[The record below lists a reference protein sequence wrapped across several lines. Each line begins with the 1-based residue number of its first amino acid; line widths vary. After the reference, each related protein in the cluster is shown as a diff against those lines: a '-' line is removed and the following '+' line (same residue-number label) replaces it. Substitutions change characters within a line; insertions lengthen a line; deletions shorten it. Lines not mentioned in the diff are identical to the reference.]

1 MAETVLIVE
10 DDQDIVELLSL
21 YLTGSG
27 YDVVTAGNGEDA
39 LEQLRQHPADI
50 ALVDIMMP
58 RMNGYD
64 FIKALRATDNIPVII
79 ISARTQAADKI
90 VGLDAGADGFI
101 AKPFNPLE
109 VTAQIRALLRRRA
122 TDVADALAAAGR
134 TAPAAAGRTAP
145 AAAGRT
151 APAAAGRTAPAADEA
166 CATAPSEG
174 EASLPEPD
182 ASCPSD
188 RAAAESTPAP
198 STPSQDGA
206 HVLRVGDLAFDTERL
221 ELFKSGTPIPL
232 TAAEL
237 KIMATFMAAPGRVF
251 SKAQLYACINGE
263 SFAGSEAS
271 VMVHV
276 SNIRAKLEDDP
287 LRPAYIKT
295 IRGMGYKI
303 DG

>member
-10 DDQDIVELLSL
+10 DDRDIVELLSL

-27 YDVVTAGNGEDA
+27 YDVVTAGNGEEA
-39 LEQLRQHPADI
+39 LEQLQQHPADI

-134 TAPAAAGRTAP
+134 TAPT
-145 AAAGRT
+145 
-151 APAAAGRTAPAADEA
+151 ADEA
-166 CATAPSEG
+166 RAIAPSEG
-174 EASLPEPD
+174 ETPVPGPD
-182 ASCPSD
+182 ASGPSD
-188 RAAAESTPAP
+188 RAAAESAPAP

-221 ELFKSGTPIPL
+221 ELFKGGTPIPL

>member
-10 DDQDIVELLSL
+10 DDRDIVELLSL

-134 TAPAAAGRTAP
+134 TAPAS
-145 AAAGRT
+145 
-151 APAAAGRTAPAADEA
+151 DEA
-166 CATAPSEG
+166 RATAPSEG
-174 EASLPEPD
+174 EASLPGPD
-182 ASCPSD
+182 ASSPSD
-188 RAAAESTPAP
+188 RAAAESAPAP

-221 ELFKSGTPIPL
+221 ELFKGGTPIPL

>member
-10 DDQDIVELLSL
+10 DDRDIVELLSL

-27 YDVVTAGNGEDA
+27 YDVVTAGNGEEA
-39 LEQLRQHPADI
+39 LEQLQQHPADI

-134 TAPAAAGRTAP
+134 TAPAA
-145 AAAGRT
+145 
-151 APAAAGRTAPAADEA
+151 DEA
-166 CATAPSEG
+166 RATAPSEG
-174 EASLPEPD
+174 EASFPGPD
-182 ASCPSD
+182 ASGPSD

-221 ELFKSGTPIPL
+221 ELFKGGTPIPL

>member
-134 TAPAAAGRTAP
+134 TAPAA
-145 AAAGRT
+145 
-151 APAAAGRTAPAADEA
+151 DEA
-166 CATAPSEG
+166 RATASSEG
-174 EASLPEPD
+174 EASFPGPD
-182 ASCPSD
+182 ASGPSD

-221 ELFKSGTPIPL
+221 ELFKGSTPIPL

>member
-101 AKPFNPLE
+101 AKPFIPLE

-134 TAPAAAGRTAP
+134 TAPAA
-145 AAAGRT
+145 
-151 APAAAGRTAPAADEA
+151 DEA

-174 EASLPEPD
+174 EASLPGPD
-182 ASCPSD
+182 TSCPSD
-188 RAAAESTPAP
+188 RATAENTPAP

-206 HVLRVGDLAFDTERL
+206 HVLRVGDLAFDTDRL
-221 ELFKSGTPIPL
+221 ELFKGGTPIPL

>member
-1 MAETVLIVE
+1 M
-10 DDQDIVELLSL
+10 
-21 YLTGSG
+21 
-27 YDVVTAGNGEDA
+27 
-39 LEQLRQHPADI
+39 
-50 ALVDIMMP
+50 
-58 RMNGYD
+58 
-64 FIKALRATDNIPVII
+64 
-79 ISARTQAADKI
+79 
-90 VGLDAGADGFI
+90 GLDAGADGFI

-134 TAPAAAGRTAP
+134 TAPTS
-145 AAAGRT
+145 
-151 APAAAGRTAPAADEA
+151 DEA
-166 CATAPSEG
+166 RATAPSES
-174 EASLPEPD
+174 EASLPGPD
-182 ASCPSD
+182 ASGPSD

-221 ELFKSGTPIPL
+221 ELFKGGTPIPL

>member
-39 LEQLRQHPADI
+39 LEQLQQHPADI

-134 TAPAAAGRTAP
+134 TAPAS
-145 AAAGRT
+145 
-151 APAAAGRTAPAADEA
+151 DEA
-166 CATAPSEG
+166 RATAPSEG
-174 EASLPEPD
+174 EASLPGPD
-182 ASCPSD
+182 ASGPSD
-188 RAAAESTPAP
+188 RAAAESAPAP

-221 ELFKSGTPIPL
+221 ELFKGGTPIPL

>member
-10 DDQDIVELLSL
+10 DDRDIVELLSL

-134 TAPAAAGRTAP
+134 TTPAS
-145 AAAGRT
+145 
-151 APAAAGRTAPAADEA
+151 DEA
-166 CATAPSEG
+166 RAIAPSEG
-174 EASLPEPD
+174 EAPVPGPD
-182 ASCPSD
+182 ASGPSD
-188 RAAAESTPAP
+188 RAAAESAPAP

-221 ELFKSGTPIPL
+221 ELFKGGTPIPL

>member
-10 DDQDIVELLSL
+10 DDRDIVELLSL

-134 TAPAAAGRTAP
+134 TS
-145 AAAGRT
+145 
-151 APAAAGRTAPAADEA
+151 PAADEA
-166 CATAPSEG
+166 RAGASSEG
-174 EASLPEPD
+174 EASLPGPD
-182 ASCPSD
+182 ASGPSD
-188 RAAAESTPAP
+188 SAAAESAPAP

-221 ELFKSGTPIPL
+221 ELFKGGTPIPL

-237 KIMATFMAAPGRVF
+237 KIMATFMATPGRVF

-303 DG
+303 DD

>member
-134 TAPAAAGRTAP
+134 TAPAA
-145 AAAGRT
+145 
-151 APAAAGRTAPAADEA
+151 DEA
-166 CATAPSEG
+166 RATAPSEG
-174 EASLPEPD
+174 EASLPGPD
-182 ASCPSD
+182 ASGPSD
-188 RAAAESTPAP
+188 RAAAESAPAP

-221 ELFKSGTPIPL
+221 ELFKGGTPIPL

>member
-134 TAPAAAGRTAP
+134 TAPAA
-145 AAAGRT
+145 
-151 APAAAGRTAPAADEA
+151 DEA
-166 CATAPSEG
+166 RATAPSEG
-174 EASLPEPD
+174 EAPVPAPD

-221 ELFKSGTPIPL
+221 ELFKGGTPIPL

-287 LRPAYIKT
+287 LRPEYIKT

>member
-134 TAPAAAGRTAP
+134 TAPAS
-145 AAAGRT
+145 
-151 APAAAGRTAPAADEA
+151 DEA
-166 CATAPSEG
+166 RATAPSEG
-174 EASLPEPD
+174 EASLPGPD
-182 ASCPSD
+182 ASGPSD
-188 RAAAESTPAP
+188 RAAAESAPAP
-198 STPSQDGA
+198 SAPSQDGA

-221 ELFKSGTPIPL
+221 ELFKGGTPIPL

>member
-134 TAPAAAGRTAP
+134 TAPAA
-145 AAAGRT
+145 
-151 APAAAGRTAPAADEA
+151 DEA
-166 CATAPSEG
+166 RATTPSEG
-174 EASLPEPD
+174 EASLPGPD
-182 ASCPSD
+182 ASGPSD
-188 RAAAESTPAP
+188 RAAAESAPAP
-198 STPSQDGA
+198 STPSQGGA

-221 ELFKSGTPIPL
+221 ELFKGGTPIPL

>member
-1 MAETVLIVE
+1 MAETVLIAE

-39 LEQLRQHPADI
+39 LEQLQQHPADI

-134 TAPAAAGRTAP
+134 TAPT
-145 AAAGRT
+145 
-151 APAAAGRTAPAADEA
+151 ADEA
-166 CATAPSEG
+166 RATAPSEG
-174 EASLPEPD
+174 EASLPGPD
-182 ASCPSD
+182 ASGPSD

-198 STPSQDGA
+198 STPSQDGP

-221 ELFKSGTPIPL
+221 ELFKGGTPIPL

>member
-27 YDVVTAGNGEDA
+27 YDVVTAGNGEEA
-39 LEQLRQHPADI
+39 LEQLQQHPADI

-134 TAPAAAGRTAP
+134 VAPT
-145 AAAGRT
+145 
-151 APAAAGRTAPAADEA
+151 ADEA
-166 CATAPSEG
+166 RATAPSEG
-174 EASLPEPD
+174 EASLPGPD
-182 ASCPSD
+182 ASGPSD

-198 STPSQDGA
+198 SAPSQDGA

-221 ELFKSGTPIPL
+221 ELFKGGTPIPL

>member
-134 TAPAAAGRTAP
+134 TAPTS
-145 AAAGRT
+145 
-151 APAAAGRTAPAADEA
+151 DEA
-166 CATAPSEG
+166 RATAPSEG
-174 EASLPEPD
+174 EASFPGPD
-182 ASCPSD
+182 ASGPSD
-188 RAAAESTPAP
+188 SAAAESTPAP

-221 ELFKSGTPIPL
+221 ELFKGGTPIPL

>member
-27 YDVVTAGNGEDA
+27 YDVVTAENGEDA
-39 LEQLRQHPADI
+39 LEQLRHHPADI

-134 TAPAAAGRTAP
+134 TAPAA
-145 AAAGRT
+145 
-151 APAAAGRTAPAADEA
+151 DEA

-174 EASLPEPD
+174 EASPPGPD
-182 ASCPSD
+182 TSCPSD
-188 RAAAESTPAP
+188 RATAESAPAP

-303 DG
+303 DD

>member
-10 DDQDIVELLSL
+10 DDRDIVELLSL

-134 TAPAAAGRTAP
+134 TAPTS
-145 AAAGRT
+145 
-151 APAAAGRTAPAADEA
+151 DEA
-166 CATAPSEG
+166 RAPAPSEG
-174 EASLPEPD
+174 EASLPGPD
-182 ASCPSD
+182 ASGPSD

-198 STPSQDGA
+198 SAPSQDGA

-221 ELFKSGTPIPL
+221 ELFKGGTPIPL

-276 SNIRAKLEDDP
+276 SNSRAKLEDDP

>member
-134 TAPAAAGRTAP
+134 TAPAA
-145 AAAGRT
+145 
-151 APAAAGRTAPAADEA
+151 DEA
-166 CATAPSEG
+166 RATASSEG
-174 EASLPEPD
+174 EASFPGPD
-182 ASCPSD
+182 ASGPSD

-198 STPSQDGA
+198 SAPSQDGA

-221 ELFKSGTPIPL
+221 ELFKGSTPIPL

>member
-134 TAPAAAGRTAP
+134 TAPT
-145 AAAGRT
+145 
-151 APAAAGRTAPAADEA
+151 ADEA
-166 CATAPSEG
+166 RATAPSEG
-174 EASLPEPD
+174 EASLPGPD
-182 ASCPSD
+182 ASGPSD
-188 RAAAESTPAP
+188 RAAAESAPAP

-221 ELFKSGTPIPL
+221 ELFKGGTPIPL

>member
-39 LEQLRQHPADI
+39 LEQLRQYPADI

-122 TDVADALAAAGR
+122 TDVADALAATGR
-134 TAPAAAGRTAP
+134 TAPT
-145 AAAGRT
+145 
-151 APAAAGRTAPAADEA
+151 ADEA
-166 CATAPSEG
+166 RATAPSEG
-174 EASLPEPD
+174 EASLPGPD
-182 ASCPSD
+182 ASGPSD

-221 ELFKSGTPIPL
+221 ELFKGGTPIPL

-287 LRPAYIKT
+287 LQPEYIKT

>member
-10 DDQDIVELLSL
+10 DDRDIVELLSL

-27 YDVVTAGNGEDA
+27 YDVVTAGNGEEA
-39 LEQLRQHPADI
+39 LEQLQQHPADI

-134 TAPAAAGRTAP
+134 TAPAA
-145 AAAGRT
+145 
-151 APAAAGRTAPAADEA
+151 DEA
-166 CATAPSEG
+166 RATASSEG
-174 EASLPEPD
+174 EASFPGPD
-182 ASCPSD
+182 ASGPSD

-221 ELFKSGTPIPL
+221 ELFKGGKPIPL

>member
-10 DDQDIVELLSL
+10 DDRDIVELLSL

-122 TDVADALAAAGR
+122 TDVADALAN
-134 TAPAAAGRTAP
+134 
-145 AAAGRT
+145 
-151 APAAAGRTAPAADEA
+151 
-166 CATAPSEG
+166 
-174 EASLPEPD
+174 
-182 ASCPSD
+182 PSD
-188 RAAAESTPAP
+188 HIESRDFFSWERFFTAFLVGKTRGTYLQYEKRA
-198 STPSQDGA
+198 
-206 HVLRVGDLAFDTERL
+206 L
-221 ELFKSGTPIPL
+221 
-232 TAAEL
+232 
-237 KIMATFMAAPGRVF
+237 
-251 SKAQLYACINGE
+251 N
-263 SFAGSEAS
+263 
-271 VMVHV
+271 
-276 SNIRAKLEDDP
+276 
-287 LRPAYIKT
+287 PAYLQDREMGAIKGEMPKD
-295 IRGMGYKI
+295 IGVSL
-303 DG
+303 

>member
-10 DDQDIVELLSL
+10 DDQDIVELLLL

-27 YDVVTAGNGEDA
+27 YDVVTAGNGEEA
-39 LEQLRQHPADI
+39 LEQLQQHPADI

-134 TAPAAAGRTAP
+134 TAPAA
-145 AAAGRT
+145 
-151 APAAAGRTAPAADEA
+151 DEA
-166 CATAPSEG
+166 RATASSEG
-174 EASLPEPD
+174 EASFPGPD
-182 ASCPSD
+182 ASGPSD

-221 ELFKSGTPIPL
+221 ELFKGGTPIPL

-287 LRPAYIKT
+287 LRPEYIKT

>member
-1 MAETVLIVE
+1 M
-10 DDQDIVELLSL
+10 
-21 YLTGSG
+21 
-27 YDVVTAGNGEDA
+27 
-39 LEQLRQHPADI
+39 
-50 ALVDIMMP
+50 
-58 RMNGYD
+58 
-64 FIKALRATDNIPVII
+64 
-79 ISARTQAADKI
+79 
-90 VGLDAGADGFI
+90 

-134 TAPAAAGRTAP
+134 TAPAA
-145 AAAGRT
+145 
-151 APAAAGRTAPAADEA
+151 DEA

-174 EASLPEPD
+174 AASLPGPD
-182 ASCPSD
+182 ASGPSD
-188 RAAAESTPAP
+188 RAAAESAPTP
-198 STPSQDGA
+198 STPSQDGT

-221 ELFKSGTPIPL
+221 ELFKGGTPIPL

>member
-134 TAPAAAGRTAP
+134 TAPAA
-145 AAAGRT
+145 
-151 APAAAGRTAPAADEA
+151 DEA
-166 CATAPSEG
+166 RATAPSEG
-174 EASLPEPD
+174 EASLPGPD
-182 ASCPSD
+182 ASGPSD

-221 ELFKSGTPIPL
+221 ELFKGGTPIPL

>member
-27 YDVVTAGNGEDA
+27 YDVVTAGNGEEA
-39 LEQLRQHPADI
+39 LEQLQQHPADI

-134 TAPAAAGRTAP
+134 TAPAA
-145 AAAGRT
+145 
-151 APAAAGRTAPAADEA
+151 DEA
-166 CATAPSEG
+166 RATASSEG
-174 EASLPEPD
+174 EASFPGPD
-182 ASCPSD
+182 ASGPSD

-221 ELFKSGTPIPL
+221 ELFKGSTPIPL

>member
-1 MAETVLIVE
+1 
-10 DDQDIVELLSL
+10 
-21 YLTGSG
+21 
-27 YDVVTAGNGEDA
+27 
-39 LEQLRQHPADI
+39 
-50 ALVDIMMP
+50 MMP

-134 TAPAAAGRTAP
+134 TAPAA
-145 AAAGRT
+145 
-151 APAAAGRTAPAADEA
+151 DEA
-166 CATAPSEG
+166 RATAPSEG
-174 EASLPEPD
+174 EASLPGPD
-182 ASCPSD
+182 SSCPSD
-188 RAAAESTPAP
+188 RVAAESTPAP

-221 ELFKSGTPIPL
+221 ELFKGGTPIPL

>member
-27 YDVVTAGNGEDA
+27 YNVVTAGNGEDA

-134 TAPAAAGRTAP
+134 TAPAA
-145 AAAGRT
+145 
-151 APAAAGRTAPAADEA
+151 DEA
-166 CATAPSEG
+166 CATAPSED
-174 EASLPEPD
+174 EVSPPESD
-182 ASCPSD
+182 ASGPSD
-188 RAAAESTPAP
+188 RAAAESARAP

-206 HVLRVGDLAFDTERL
+206 YVLRVGDLAFDTERL
-221 ELFKSGTPIPL
+221 ELFKGGTPIPL